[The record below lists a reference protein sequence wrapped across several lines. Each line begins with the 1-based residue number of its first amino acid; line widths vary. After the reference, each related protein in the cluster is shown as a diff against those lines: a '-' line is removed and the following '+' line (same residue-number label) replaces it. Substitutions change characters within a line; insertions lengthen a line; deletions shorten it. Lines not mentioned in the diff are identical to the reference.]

1 MDFEWSEENE
11 DATEA
16 RFRVQ
21 FTSQTYDFREKKKSQ
36 FVILPLLVFLTSR
49 KNDSDCLSSQE
60 KR

>member
-16 RFRVQ
+16 RFPVQ
-21 FTSQTYDFREKKKSQ
+21 FTSQTYDFREKKKQ
-36 FVILPLLVFLTSR
+36 FVILPFLVFLTSR
-49 KNDSDCLSSQE
+49 KIDSDCLSSQE